1 ALYPIIPPF
10 IPMLKNIKVWKKNY
24 LEWRNTFPTNP
35 IIPSGLENVTVHY
48 AKYIRLPRINFFDSE
63 GWFAYF
69 ALKKY
74 VKKFSNLKDTIIH
87 GAWIFPAGHAA
98 ELLSQK
104 YKLPFIVQ
112 LMGSDVNYIK
122 LNTPR
127 YRLAKK
133 ILNKANKITS
143 VSQVLIDELVNKK
156 ILKNS
161 KNTSLTHTIY
171 NFSKFSITDK
181 QLIKKDLGIEES
193 AKIIFFAAALR
204 KLKNCDVLIRS
215 VVNLLNKKN
224 NVILLIGGAG
234 YEEDNLRQLVENEK
248 INNNVKFLGNLD
260 EDSIVKYYNSAD
272 VFCLPSKSEGLPNVI
287 IESLLCGTPVVASSV
302 GEIPHII
309 EDNINGFLVEPN
321 SVESLTLGL
330 ANALNTKWDRNFL
343 RESVSFLSVN
353 NVLQEYDM
361 AYNDVIK

>member
-1 ALYPIIPPF
+1 MNF
-10 IPMLKNIKVWKKNY
+10 SFLKHAVKN
-24 LEWRNTFPTNP
+24 
-35 IIPSGLENVTVHY
+35 
-48 AKYIRLPRINFFDSE
+48 
-63 GWFAYF
+63 
-69 ALKKY
+69 
-74 VKKFSNLKDTIIH
+74 
-87 GAWIFPAGHAA
+87 
-98 ELLSQK
+98 
-104 YKLPFIVQ
+104 
-112 LMGSDVNYIK
+112 DVK
-122 LNTPR
+122 LNLT
-127 YRLAKK
+127 RL
-133 ILNKANKITS
+133 
-143 VSQVLIDELVNKK
+143 VQ
-156 ILKNS
+156 
-161 KNTSLTHTIY
+161 H
-171 NFSKFSITDK
+171 F
-181 QLIKKDLGIEES
+181 
-193 AKIIFFAAALR
+193 
-204 KLKNCDVLIRS
+204 C
-215 VVNLLNKKN
+215 LLNKKN